1 MVYSVYRIQN
11 TMTATL
17 TRLDS
22 SPDLVE
28 QVHQRLL
35 DAICAGQLAPGT
47 RLTQEELA
55 EQLSVSRQP
64 VIQALR
70 LLKADGLVQDAP
82 GLHGTKG
89 RGVLVAPLDAG
100 LIGHIYQVRSALDAL
115 AARLA
120 AERRAVLDPA
130 LLAQGRQAVAQADVA
145 AMLKADQAFHRAIY
159 AASGNPLIEG
169 SAMLHWTH
177 IRRAMGLVLQHSSLR
192 ASVWD
197 EHAAM
202 ADAIARGD
210 VYAVTQL
217 AVQHCEQ
224 AGQHLCEQ
232 MSHVQ
237 AQPAIPQVNS
247 VVP

>member
-1 MVYSVYRIQN
+1 
-11 TMTATL
+11 MTATL

-82 GLHGTKG
+82 GLHGSKG
-89 RGVLVAPLDAG
+89 RGVLVAPLDEG

-120 AERRAVLDPA
+120 AERQAVIAPEWVER
-130 LLAQGRQAVAQADVA
+130 GRRAVAQADVA
-145 AMLKADQAFHRAIY
+145 AMLAADQAFHRAIY
-159 AASGNPLIEG
+159 AASGNPLIES

-177 IRRAMGLVLQHSSLR
+177 IRRAMGQALQHSSLR

-210 VYAVTQL
+210 VPTVTQL
-217 AVQHCEQ
+217 ANRHCEQ
-224 AGQHLCEQ
+224 ASQHLRDQ
-232 MSHVQ
+232 LRQ
-237 AQPAIPQVNS
+237 AKAQPQQVNS

>member
-1 MVYSVYRIQN
+1 
-11 TMTATL
+11 MTATL
-17 TRLDS
+17 SRLDS
-22 SPDLVE
+22 NPDLVD

-35 DAICAGQLAPGT
+35 DAICTGQLQPGT

-82 GLHGTKG
+82 GLHGSKG
-89 RGVLVAPLDAG
+89 RGVLVAPLDPT
-100 LIGHIYQVRSALDAL
+100 LIGHIYQVRGALDAM

-120 AERRAVLDPA
+120 AERRATLDAA
-130 LLAQGRQAVAQADVA
+130 LIAQGRQAVAQGDVG
-145 AMLKADQAFHRAIY
+145 AMLAADQAFHRAIY

-177 IRRAMGLVLQHSSLR
+177 IRRAMGLVLQHSLLR

-197 EHAAM
+197 EHQ
-202 ADAIARGD
+202 AIATAIATGD
-210 VYAVTQL
+210 AET
-217 AVQHCEQ
+217 AVQRVTRHGEQ
-224 AGQHLCEQ
+224 AGQHLCLQ
-232 MSHVQ
+232 LAAVQ
-237 AQPAIPQVNS
+237 AQAAPHRQVNS